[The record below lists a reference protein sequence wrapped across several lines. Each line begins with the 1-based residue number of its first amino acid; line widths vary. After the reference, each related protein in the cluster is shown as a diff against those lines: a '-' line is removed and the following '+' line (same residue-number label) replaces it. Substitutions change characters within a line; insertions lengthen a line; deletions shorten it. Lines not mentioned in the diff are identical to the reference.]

1 MTPEGVAQ
9 GVEGGAGDL
18 PQQRPWH
25 GTAPG
30 DAHRAR
36 SGVRH
41 RRRAARVRE
50 GGRV

>member
-9 GVEGGAGDL
+9 GVAGGAGDL

-30 DAHRAR
+30 DAHGVR
-36 SGVRH
+36 SGV
-41 RRRAARVRE
+41 
-50 GGRV
+50 